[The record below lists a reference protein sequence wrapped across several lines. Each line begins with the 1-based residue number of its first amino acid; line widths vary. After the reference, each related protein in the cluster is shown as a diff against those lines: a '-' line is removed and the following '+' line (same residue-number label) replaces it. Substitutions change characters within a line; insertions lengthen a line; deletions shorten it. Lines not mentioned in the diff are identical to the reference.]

1 ATLTIP
7 RTVLMDSYISRQV
20 VGPPQILAPLPA
32 RSDFTLKLSTAIQKI
47 LQHFQALLTAAT
59 TLMYQDTTTSLTF
72 LTSCWKR
79 GWTVT
84 NITAS
89 AGRTIQ
95 LTGAPQSDLMF
106 QNTYGGWSR
115 LTPRRDYPRP
125 NFFTDT

>member
-1 ATLTIP
+1 M
-7 RTVLMDSYISRQV
+7 LMDNYISRQV
-20 VGPPQILAPLPA
+20 VGPPQTLAPLPA
-32 RSDFTLKLSTAIQKI
+32 LSDFTLKLSTAIQKM

-59 TLMYQDTTTSLTF
+59 TPMYQDPTNSLTF

-79 GWTVT
+79 VLAVRST
-84 NITAS
+84 TAS

-95 LTGAPQSDLMF
+95 PTGAPWSDLMF